1 MRAFF
6 KKYIIVA
13 MFLIFIRNWFDE
25 YCNITQSQWFY
36 YRQRMNFGFC
46 KIVRKIYVMPQ
57 AINACLAITGATR
70 GTSKE
75 KLYDELSLDSF

>member
-1 MRAFF
+1 
-6 KKYIIVA
+6 
-13 MFLIFIRNWFDE
+13 
-25 YCNITQSQWFY
+25 
-36 YRQRMNFGFC
+36 MNFGFC

-75 KLYDELSLDSF
+75 KLYDELSLDFFQLRRWLRKLYYFYKFYKDKSSQYFFKLIP